1 LTKTTKYGK
10 ILKTMIKFK
19 LLSHRHFWFDL
30 KYKIKC
36 FFYPKQEW
44 LTDVIPNTFCD
55 KVELIPNLLF
65 ACLVDYIEVEKKQNF
80 IHDIGY
86 DWAEE
91 LKDGFV
97 TQTYV
102 DAVNLREEELMK
114 AYDYIKRGRNAIQ
127 ARIDAAYPPR
137 RDLDEM
143 FEKSTKH
150 EGYYELTVSPER
162 TECYKEVNRLEA
174 IKLEKDKE
182 CMRII
187 IKHHHQLWT

>member
-1 LTKTTKYGK
+1 MKL
-10 ILKTMIKFK
+10 K
-19 LLSHRHFWFDL
+19 LLLNRYFWFDL

-36 FFYPKQEW
+36 FFYPKQKW

-80 IHDIGY
+80 IRDVGY

-102 DAVNLREEELMK
+102 NTVNLREEELMK
-114 AYDYIKRGRNAIQ
+114 AYDYIKRGRDVIQ

>member
-1 LTKTTKYGK
+1 MIKYGK
-10 ILKTMIKFK
+10 IPKTIMKFR
-19 LLSHRHFWFDL
+19 LLSNKHFWFDL

-36 FFYPKQEW
+36 FFFPKQEW
-44 LTDVIPNTFCD
+44 LTNVIPDTFCD
-55 KVELIPNLLF
+55 KVELIPNILF

-102 DAVNLREEELMK
+102 DAVNLREEELMR
-114 AYDYIKRGRNAIQ
+114 AYDYIKRGRDVIQ
-127 ARIDAAYPPR
+127 ARIDWAYPPR
-137 RDLDEM
+137 EPLDEL
-143 FEKSTKH
+143 FTESETVDGH
-150 EGYYELTVSPER
+150 YELTVSPER

-187 IKHHHQLWT
+187 VRHHHQLWT

>member
-1 LTKTTKYGK
+1 
-10 ILKTMIKFK
+10 MIKFK
-19 LLSHRHFWFDL
+19 LLLNKHFWLDL

-36 FFYPKQEW
+36 FFCPKQEW
-44 LTDVIPNTFCD
+44 LTDVIPDTFCD

-65 ACLVDYIEVEKKQNF
+65 ACLVDYIEVEKKKTYVN
-80 IHDIGY
+80 DIGY

-102 DAVNLREEELMK
+102 DAVNLRDEELMK
-114 AYDYIKRGRNAIQ
+114 AYDYIKRGRDVIQ
-127 ARIDAAYPPR
+127 ARIEWAYPPTQPF
-137 RDLDEM
+137 DEL
-143 FEKSTKH
+143 FTESRAADGH
-150 EGYYELTVSPER
+150 YELVVSPER

-187 IKHHHQLWT
+187 VKHHHQLWT

>member
-1 LTKTTKYGK
+1 
-10 ILKTMIKFK
+10 MIKFK
-19 LLSHRHFWFDL
+19 LLSNKHFWFDL

-44 LTDVIPNTFCD
+44 LTNVVPDTFCD
-55 KVELIPNLLF
+55 KVELIPKVLF
-65 ACLVDYIEVEKKQNF
+65 ACLVDYIEVEKKQYF
-80 IHDIGY
+80 VHDIGY

-97 TQTYV
+97 TQNYV
-102 DAVNLREEELMK
+102 DAVNLRDEELMK
-114 AYDYIKRGRNAIQ
+114 AYRYIKLDRDRLDLQ
-127 ARIDAAYPPR
+127 IDEAYPPSLPFNELFTDSR
-137 RDLDEM
+137 LV
-143 FEKSTKH
+143 
-150 EGYYELTVSPER
+150 EGHYELVVSPER

-187 IKHHHQLWT
+187 VKHHHQLWT